1 MSARLAFKDYHGM
14 SNREGA
20 HCQTWTKKRVA
31 ETHWETHHSGKKK
44 SKIIPNLHLKF
55 VYDLP
60 LAEPIN
66 VKESVSPNLPV
77 SWPAITANC
86 QYT

>member
-1 MSARLAFKDYHGM
+1 MGCLTERELIVRHG
-14 SNREGA
+14 
-20 HCQTWTKKRVA
+20 QKKESQKHIGKHITV
-31 ETHWETHHSGKKK
+31 KKK
-44 SKIIPNLHLKF
+44 ESKIIPNLHLKF